1 MSDEP
6 TKVGELDM
14 NDRGVRAML
23 AARWPISA
31 DKRKD
36 YLNALHEAL
45 VIARKDKKV
54 RAITS
59 CLRAITALEAQNQAD
74 EHLEIKGKQIED
86 SVVMFVKAIERSA
99 FDGA

>member
-1 MSDEP
+1 
-6 TKVGELDM
+6 
-14 NDRGVRAML
+14 ML

-36 YLNALHEAL
+36 YLAALHEAL

-74 EHLEIKGKQIED
+74 EHLEIKNERLDHGKATDGMTIRVVYED
-86 SVVMFVKAIERSA
+86 KEVSPDA
-99 FDGA
+99 